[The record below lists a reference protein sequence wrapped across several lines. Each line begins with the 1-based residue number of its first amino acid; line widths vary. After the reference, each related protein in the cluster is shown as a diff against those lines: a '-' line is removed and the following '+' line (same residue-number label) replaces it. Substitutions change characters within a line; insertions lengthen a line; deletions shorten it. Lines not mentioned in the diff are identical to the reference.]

1 MSQAHLI
8 PTADPI
14 PTFPAIAYKGT
25 PVLTTEML
33 AHAYGVNSKQIRQNF
48 NNNRE
53 RFSEGKHCYMLSGSE
68 LKEFRLCVEIIDAQI
83 STKVRTLTLWTDRG
97 SARHAK
103 MLESDKAWD
112 VYEMLEDTFFATP
125 TLDKLAAE
133 ERAQLPAN
141 VNPQSLTPAQQA
153 QIHAIVAAKVGML
166 PRETQ
171 RKAYAEIWS
180 RFGRHFQVAKY
191 QQLPPARMG
200 EAVEY
205 LVDMELKAAQKA
217 LPPAKHQHL
226 FDRLGLTDW
235 EKVQM
240 GPHIRRMAE
249 DEREL
254 GPKTVECILLK
265 ARYIRAIE
273 DVHRLGNTLFTD
285 LGKAEKGVTKVVHQ
299 AVNKTGTFSDPFFD
313 TLYDDKYRLVKIA
326 GDFFD
331 TAFRALNSRI
341 CLARMMGL

>member
-1 MSQAHLI
+1 MSQAQLI

-33 AHAYGVNSKQIRQNF
+33 AHAYGVDAVRIRQNF
-48 NNNRE
+48 SRNAQ
-53 RFSEGKHCYMLSGSE
+53 RFTCGKHYFQLSGSE
-68 LKEFRLCVEIIDAQI
+68 LKEFKDCVSFSDAVAI
-83 STKVRTLTLWTDRG
+83 PSRTKNLTLWTDRG

-112 VYEMLEDTFFATP
+112 VYEVLEDTFFSI
-125 TLDKLAAE
+125 DKLAVE
-133 ERAQLPAN
+133 ERALHCAD
-141 VNPQSLTPAQQA
+141 VNPQSLSPAEQA
-153 QIHAIVAAKVGML
+153 HLQPIVAAKVGML
-166 PRETQ
+166 PKESQ
-171 RKAYAEIWS
+171 RKAYAETWS
-180 RFGRHFQVAKY
+180 RFGRHFQIAKY
-191 QQLPPARMG
+191 QQLPPARIG

-205 LVDMELKAAQKA
+205 LVSMELKVAQKA
-217 LPPAKHQHL
+217 LPPAKPQHL

-265 ARYIRAIE
+265 ARYLKAIE
-273 DVHRLGNTLFTD
+273 DVHRLGNALFTD
-285 LGKAEKGVTKVVHQ
+285 LGKVTAETYGAAQK
-299 AVNKTGTFSDPFFD
+299 AINMTGTFADPFSD
-313 TLYDDKYRLVKIA
+313 TLFSDRYRLERL
-326 GDFFD
+326 GSEFFD
-331 TAFRALNSRI
+331 TAFRALNTSI
-341 CLARMMGL
+341 CVARMQGA